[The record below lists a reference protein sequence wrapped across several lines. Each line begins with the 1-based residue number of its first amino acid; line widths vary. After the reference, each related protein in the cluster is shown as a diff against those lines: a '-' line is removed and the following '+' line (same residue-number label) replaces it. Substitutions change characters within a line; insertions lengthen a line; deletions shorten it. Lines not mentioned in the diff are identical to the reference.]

1 MLGITPQRGF
11 YIYSYRNT
19 IRTTYHIHIIFIH
32 IHLYMDEIGNGIQG
46 WPAEPNGYDM
56 IDISNLIVENS
67 LHVA

>member
-1 MLGITPQRGF
+1 
-11 YIYSYRNT
+11 
-19 IRTTYHIHIIFIH
+19 
-32 IHLYMDEIGNGIQG
+32 MDEIGNGIQG

>member
-1 MLGITPQRGF
+1 
-11 YIYSYRNT
+11 
-19 IRTTYHIHIIFIH
+19 
-32 IHLYMDEIGNGIQG
+32 MDEIGNVIQG